1 MASKINANEI
11 RRETDGSKLD
21 SEDLNSKVQQIT
33 SSLPDASMSLNKSR
47 NFYEQEMNK
56 SNNAS
61 EALNNFVSVNEK
73 IQDQIKT
80 VS

>member
-11 RRETDGSKLD
+11 RRETDGSKID

-33 SSLPDASMSLNKSR
+33 SSLPDASMSLNNNRS
-47 NFYEQEMNK
+47 FYEEEMNK

-61 EALNNFVSVNEK
+61 EALNNFVSANEK